1 MKIALAHDWKR
12 ILKRAWSL
20 RLGAIAFV
28 FEAVELVL
36 PLFVDAFPRHV
47 FAGLSIAALAGSM
60 WARLTKQ
67 KDFYR

>member
-1 MKIALAHDWKR
+1 MKLAYDWKR

-20 RLGAIAFV
+20 RLNAIAFV
-28 FEAVELVL
+28 FASAELVL

-60 WARLTKQ
+60 WARLIQQ